1 MDNQDKIFD
10 KFKDAA
16 HNAESKDFPGMEKVW
31 SRLEDK
37 LDKKEDKKAIS
48 LWKKIAIA
56 ASLLLL
62 ISLGVQFLKSDKITT
77 TQTSKGLVNG
87 DKKETIQNPVLEKN
101 KAVGATD
108 SPIVPKA
115 EAAKI
120 IDQQV
125 KVQPQVALQEVHIS
139 ADNAIAAE
147 SITAPVASQIAPAL
161 SVQSGFTNIEEEATV
176 EKVKDKDVQNLGYG
190 RNVQRESAKVA
201 YAAEAQAPMA
211 KKSAPLILINGNP
224 ISHSDDQKR
233 DKMMQRELPNLQPEN
248 VDSLVVLDQPLYII
262 DGRYYS
268 ENDLFGTNPTSPYAP
283 LNKQEIKTITVLQDL
298 EATSKYGEKGK
309 KGVVIITTKTGK
321 PAAKN

>member
-62 ISLGVQFLKSDKITT
+62 ISLGAQFLKSDKITT
-77 TQTSKGLVNG
+77 TQTSKGLVNE
-87 DKKETIQNPVLEKN
+87 DQKETIENPALEKN
-101 KAVGATD
+101 KEVVSAD
-108 SPIVPKA
+108 SPLIPKA
-115 EAAKI
+115 EAVKI
-120 IDQQV
+120 LETPI
-125 KVQPQVALQEVHIS
+125 KAEPQVALQEVQVPV
-139 ADNAIAAE
+139 ANAITAE
-147 SITAPVASQIAPAL
+147 ASATPVADQIAAPVS
-161 SVQSGFTNIEEEATV
+161 SQSGYTNIEEETTSENA
-176 EKVKDKDVQNLGYG
+176 KDVQNFGYG
-190 RNVQRESAKVA
+190 KSVQRESAKVA
-201 YAAEAQAPMA
+201 YAAEKQTSMA

-224 ISHSDDQKR
+224 MSHSDDQKR
-233 DKMMQRELPNLQPEN
+233 DKMMQREIPNLQPEN

-262 DGRYYS
+262 DGMYYS